1 MAAAKGIAC
10 DRYAIG
16 TNRTADF
23 GESRPA
29 MNMERFDYLDRRRQ
43 AALKQ
48 ADIADS
54 SEERGRLE
62 GLARAYSKIIDVLR
76 RESS

>member
-1 MAAAKGIAC
+1 MVAAKGIAC
-10 DRYAIG
+10 DGYTIG
-16 TNRTADF
+16 THRTADH
-23 GESRPA
+23 GASRLA

-54 SEERGRLE
+54 SQERDRLE